1 MLLTL
6 IKNCSL
12 EKNTIIDEDGTENE
26 RCFISKNVAS
36 LVQQTSKGYE
46 SSENNQTSHRKRST
60 SSSSASHDD
69 FGGVEVLSSKVI
81 TIHQK

>member
-6 IKNCSL
+6 IKKCSL
-12 EKNTIIDEDGTENE
+12 EKNTVTDEDGNENE
-26 RCFISKNVAS
+26 RSLISKNVAS

-60 SSSSASHDD
+60 SSSSTLHNDL
-69 FGGVEVLSSKVI
+69 GGVEVLSSKVLA
-81 TIHQK
+81 IHNK